1 VYLRFHLR
9 RCIMSISIPGT
20 LNVIERQGRKGAFM
34 VAELQTEI
42 GSFDLKHRVL
52 EQFSEGAYEG
62 IFIITRIFNQA
73 VSWKNGTW
81 TKLCADLDWEALRIM
96 AQSDEVGTSDSLAMA
111 QIMAEAEAEEEP
123 KQETAPAAVV
133 PPRQVEA
140 QADDAA
146 VYDLDTLTVLIMDG
160 VPRIRLDAT
169 LEDRRLFTELRN
181 ALKNAGYRFD
191 GKTQSWYFPEAA

>member
-1 VYLRFHLR
+1 
-9 RCIMSISIPGT
+9 MSISIPGT

-140 QADDAA
+140 QADHAA

-181 ALKNAGYRFD
+181 ALKSAGYRFD

>member
-1 VYLRFHLR
+1 
-9 RCIMSISIPGT
+9 MSISIPGT
-20 LNVIERQGRKGAFM
+20 LNVVERSGRNGIFM

-73 VSWKNGTW
+73 VTWRNGTW

-181 ALKNAGYRFD
+181 ALKSAGYRFD

>member
-1 VYLRFHLR
+1 
-9 RCIMSISIPGT
+9 MSISIPGT

-146 VYDLDTLTVLIMDG
+146 VYDLDTRTVLIMDG
-160 VPRIRLDAT
+160 VPRIRLDAP
-169 LEDRRLFTELRN
+169 LEDRRGFTELRN
-181 ALKNAGYRFD
+181 ALKSAGYRLD

>member
-1 VYLRFHLR
+1 
-9 RCIMSISIPGT
+9 MSISIPGT

-191 GKTQSWYFPEAA
+191 GKTQSWYFPAAA

>member
-1 VYLRFHLR
+1 
-9 RCIMSISIPGT
+9 MSISIPGT

-181 ALKNAGYRFD
+181 ALKSAGYRFD

>member
-1 VYLRFHLR
+1 
-9 RCIMSISIPGT
+9 MSISIPGT

-42 GSFDLKHRVL
+42 GSFDLTHRVL

-181 ALKNAGYRFD
+181 ALKSAGYRFD

>member
-1 VYLRFHLR
+1 
-9 RCIMSISIPGT
+9 MSISIPGT

-73 VSWKNGTW
+73 VTWRNGTW

-181 ALKNAGYRFD
+181 ALKSAGYRFD

>member
-1 VYLRFHLR
+1 
-9 RCIMSISIPGT
+9 MSISIPGT

-133 PPRQVEA
+133 PPRQVES

-181 ALKNAGYRFD
+181 ALKSAGYRFD

>member
-1 VYLRFHLR
+1 
-9 RCIMSISIPGT
+9 MSISIPGT

-62 IFIITRIFNQA
+62 NFIITRIFNQA
-73 VSWKNGTW
+73 VTWRNGTW

>member
-1 VYLRFHLR
+1 
-9 RCIMSISIPGT
+9 MSISIPGT

-42 GSFDLKHRVL
+42 GSVDLKHRVL
-52 EQFSEGAYEG
+52 DQFSEGAYEG

-181 ALKNAGYRFD
+181 ALKSAGYRFD

>member
-1 VYLRFHLR
+1 
-9 RCIMSISIPGT
+9 MSISIPGT
-20 LNVIERQGRKGAFM
+20 LNVVERSGRNGIFM

-111 QIMAEAEAEEEP
+111 QIMAEAEEDP

>member
-1 VYLRFHLR
+1 
-9 RCIMSISIPGT
+9 MSISIPGT

-62 IFIITRIFNQA
+62 IFIITRIFTQA

-81 TKLCADLDWEALRIM
+81 TKLCAELDWEALRIM

-181 ALKNAGYRFD
+181 ALKSAGYRFD

>member
-1 VYLRFHLR
+1 
-9 RCIMSISIPGT
+9 MSISIPGT

-73 VSWKNGTW
+73 VTWRNGTW

>member
-1 VYLRFHLR
+1 
-9 RCIMSISIPGT
+9 MSISIPGT

-111 QIMAEAEAEEEP
+111 QIMAEAEEDP
-123 KQETAPAAVV
+123 K
-133 PPRQVEA
+133 
-140 QADDAA
+140 
-146 VYDLDTLTVLIMDG
+146 
-160 VPRIRLDAT
+160 
-169 LEDRRLFTELRN
+169 
-181 ALKNAGYRFD
+181 
-191 GKTQSWYFPEAA
+191 

>member
-1 VYLRFHLR
+1 
-9 RCIMSISIPGT
+9 MSISIPGT

-181 ALKNAGYRFD
+181 ALKSAGYRFD
-191 GKTQSWYFPEAA
+191 GKTQSWYFPDAA

>member
-1 VYLRFHLR
+1 
-9 RCIMSISIPGT
+9 MSISIPGT

-111 QIMAEAEAEEEP
+111 QIMAEAEEEEEP

>member
-1 VYLRFHLR
+1 MRVFLSLPAF
-9 RCIMSISIPGT
+9 SIRPSAW
-20 LNVIERQGRKGAFM
+20 R
-34 VAELQTEI
+34 
-42 GSFDLKHRVL
+42 
-52 EQFSEGAYEG
+52 
-62 IFIITRIFNQA
+62 
-73 VSWKNGTW
+73 NGTW

-146 VYDLDTLTVLIMDG
+146 VYDLDTLTVLDHG
-160 VPRIRLDAT
+160 RCTPRIRLDAT

>member
-1 VYLRFHLR
+1 
-9 RCIMSISIPGT
+9 MSISIPGT

-34 VAELQTEI
+34 VAEQQTEI

>member
-1 VYLRFHLR
+1 
-9 RCIMSISIPGT
+9 MSISIPGT
-20 LNVIERQGRKGAFM
+20 LNVVERSGRNGIFM

-73 VSWKNGTW
+73 VTWRNGTW

>member
-1 VYLRFHLR
+1 
-9 RCIMSISIPGT
+9 MSISIPGT

-73 VSWKNGTW
+73 VSWKNGPW

-181 ALKNAGYRFD
+181 ALKSAGYRFD

>member
-1 VYLRFHLR
+1 
-9 RCIMSISIPGT
+9 MSISIPGT

-111 QIMAEAEAEEEP
+111 QIMSEAEAEEEP

>member
-1 VYLRFHLR
+1 
-9 RCIMSISIPGT
+9 MSISIPGT

>member
-1 VYLRFHLR
+1 
-9 RCIMSISIPGT
+9 MSISIPGT

-73 VSWKNGTW
+73 VTWRNGTW

-191 GKTQSWYFPEAA
+191 GKTQSWHFPEAA

>member
-1 VYLRFHLR
+1 
-9 RCIMSISIPGT
+9 MSISIPGT
-20 LNVIERQGRKGAFM
+20 LNVVERSGRNGIFM

-73 VSWKNGTW
+73 VTWRNGTW

-146 VYDLDTLTVLIMDG
+146 VYDLDTLTALIMDG

>member
-1 VYLRFHLR
+1 
-9 RCIMSISIPGT
+9 MSISIPGT
-20 LNVIERQGRKGAFM
+20 SNVIERQGRKGAFM

-181 ALKNAGYRFD
+181 ALKSAGYRFD

>member
-1 VYLRFHLR
+1 
-9 RCIMSISIPGT
+9 MSISIPGT

-62 IFIITRIFNQA
+62 IFIITRIFDQA

-181 ALKNAGYRFD
+181 ALKSAGYRFD

>member
-1 VYLRFHLR
+1 
-9 RCIMSISIPGT
+9 MSISIPGT

-181 ALKNAGYRFD
+181 ALKSEGYRFD